1 MTKEKYFI
9 FFSFLSSIFNRKT
22 SKTVGDEGMTVN
34 EKKEQHDKRGGK
46 TFFIIMNEVR
56 NAMYIFS
63 RPDITHTH
71 APHTTN
77 THTQTSTFSEEHN
90 TSVSL
95 SPFNIFTHSFL
106 CLSRSL
112 IYTTLFKNVNF
123 FSSPLAILFPTGTLH
138 FATLFSFIPFRKR
151 KKKGKKEN
159 KNRIL

>member
-9 FFSFLSSIFNRKT
+9 FFSFLPSIFNRKT

-34 EKKEQHDKRGGK
+34 EKKKEQHDKRGGK

-77 THTQTSTFSEEHN
+77 THTQTSTFSEEHS
-90 TSVSL
+90 TIPAFHSLLSIFLHTAFSV
-95 SPFNIFTHSFL
+95 
-106 CLSRSL
+106 CLVL
-112 IYTTLFKNVNF
+112 
-123 FSSPLAILFPTGTLH
+123 
-138 FATLFSFIPFRKR
+138 SFIRLSLKM
-151 KKKGKKEN
+151 
-159 KNRIL
+159 